1 MSGDALMLAR
11 VQFALTAGSHFLFV
25 ALTLG
30 LATLVALTQT
40 RATLSGGAGGSGAA
54 VHARMTRFWGQLYV
68 VNYAVGIVTGLV
80 MEFQFGLN
88 WAGMSRTVGGVFGAP
103 LALETIAAF
112 FVESTFL
119 GLWIFGWDRLN
130 RWVHLALI
138 WVVTVTAYLSAYFVL
153 VANGWLQRP
162 VGYEMRDGRARL
174 TDLGALLGNPPAVLA
189 FGHVLFGGL
198 LTAGFFVAGVSAFHL
213 RRRGGD
219 TDFFRRSMRMG
230 LVAVVVSIVPVVV
243 LGGAQFDG
251 LQPTKLGGAEADAA
265 VAGFTARFGPDDY
278 RPPGLAGAG
287 EAVMMSMWSLM
298 AVLAVA
304 ALVKLPFGRWL
315 ERGRVFHTVMMLAVP
330 LPYVAMLA
338 GWVFREVGRQPW
350 MVYGVLKTRD
360 AVSDTGPGAATV
372 SFVVFGVLFAALV
385 VVNVWL
391 LARFA
396 RRGPGGAGLGAPA
409 GAAPPSPAS
418 VPTL

>member
-1 MSGDALMLAR
+1 MGGDALVLAR
-11 VQFALTAGSHFLFV
+11 VQFALTAGTHFLFV

-40 RATLSGGAGGSGAA
+40 RAAVSGSA
-54 VHARMTRFWGQLYV
+54 VHARMVRFWGQLYV

-88 WAGMSRTVGGVFGAP
+88 WSGLSRVTGNVFGAP
-103 LALETIAAF
+103 LALETIVAF

-138 WVVTVTAYLSAYFVL
+138 WVVTLTAYLSAYFVL

-162 VGYEMRDGRARL
+162 VGFEMVDGAARL
-174 TDLGALLGNPPAVLA
+174 TDAGALLANPTAVLA
-189 FGHVLFGGL
+189 FFHVLFGGL
-198 LTAGFFVAGVSAFHL
+198 LTAGFFMAGVSGYHLL
-213 RRRGGD
+213 RR
-219 TDFFRRSMRMG
+219 TAEVEFFRRSMRIG
-230 LVAVVVSIVPVVV
+230 LMTVIVSVMPVVIF
-243 LGGAQFDG
+243 GGTQFAYI
-251 LQPTKLGGAEADAA
+251 QPTKGGGDDARAA
-265 VAGFTARFGPDDY
+265 VADFTARFGPDDY
-278 RPPGLAGAG
+278 MPPGPAGVG
-287 EAVMMSMWSLM
+287 EGLMVTMWLLMLMIAAV
-298 AVLAVA
+298 

-315 ERGRVFHTVMMLAVP
+315 VRGRVFHVLMIAAVP
-330 LPYVAMLA
+330 LPYVAMVS

-360 AVSDTGPGAATV
+360 ALSPQVGAGTVTV
-372 SFVVFGVLFAALV
+372 SFAAFSVLFAVLF
-385 VVNVWL
+385 VVNAWL

-396 RRGPGGAGLGAPA
+396 RRGPGGAGLGAAPPA
-409 GAAPPSPAS
+409 GPAEPVLS
-418 VPTL
+418 ATF

>member
-1 MSGDALMLAR
+1 M
-11 VQFALTAGSHFLFV
+11 FV

-30 LATLVALTQT
+30 LATLVALMQT
-40 RATLSGGAGGSGAA
+40 RATLSGSA

-88 WAGMSRTVGGVFGAP
+88 WAGMSRMTGGVFGAP
-103 LALETIAAF
+103 LALETIGAF

-138 WVVTVTAYLSAYFVL
+138 WVVTLTAYLSAYFVL

-162 VGYEMRDGRARL
+162 VGYEMRDGAARL
-174 TDLGALLGNPPAVLA
+174 TDAGALLGNPTAVLA

-198 LTAGFFVAGVSAFHL
+198 LTAGFFMAGVSGYHLL
-213 RRRGGD
+213 RR
-219 TDFFRRSMRMG
+219 TAEVEFFRRSMRIG
-230 LVAVVVSIVPVVV
+230 LVTVIASVMPVVIV
-243 LGGAQFDG
+243 GGMQYQY
-251 LQPTKLGGAEADAA
+251 LQPTKTGGGDAAAA
-265 VAGFTARFGPDDY
+265 VARFTARFGPDDY
-278 RPPGLAGAG
+278 MPPGMAGVG
-287 EAVMMSMWSLM
+287 EAVMEGLWSLM
-298 AVLAVA
+298 LLLAVV
-304 ALVKLPFGRWL
+304 ALVKVWWGRWL
-315 ERGRVFHTVMMLAVP
+315 VRGRVFHVVMVCAVP

-360 AVSDTGPGAATV
+360 ALSPGVGSGTIAV
-372 SFVVFGVLFAALV
+372 SFGVFTALFAVLV
-385 VVNVWL
+385 AVNAWL

-396 RRGPGGAGLGAPA
+396 RRGPDGAAL
-409 GAAPPSPAS
+409 GAAPPVAPSAPAVS
-418 VPTL
+418 ASF

>member
-1 MSGDALMLAR
+1 MDALMLAR

-30 LATLVALTQT
+30 LATLVALMQT
-40 RATLSGGAGGSGAA
+40 RATVSGSA

-88 WAGMSRTVGGVFGAP
+88 WAGMSRMTGGVFGAP
-103 LALETIAAF
+103 LALETIGAF

-138 WVVTVTAYLSAYFVL
+138 WVVTLTAYLSAYFVL

-162 VGYEMRDGRARL
+162 VGYEMRDGSARL
-174 TDLGALLGNPPAVLA
+174 TDVGALLGNPTALLA

-198 LTAGFFVAGVSAFHL
+198 LTAGFFMAGVSGYHLL
-213 RRRGGD
+213 RR
-219 TDFFRRSMRMG
+219 TAEVEFFRRSMRTG
-230 LVAVVVSIVPVVV
+230 LVTLMAAVMPVVIV
-243 LGGAQFDG
+243 GGMQYRY
-251 LQPTKLGGAEADAA
+251 LQPTKTGGDDAAAA
-265 VAGFTARFGPDDY
+265 VAGFTARFGPGDY
-278 RPPGLAGAG
+278 MAPGLAGVG
-287 EAVMMSMWSLM
+287 EAVMTGLWSLM
-298 AVLAVA
+298 WLLAMV
-304 ALVKLPFGRWL
+304 ALVKVWSGRWL
-315 ERGRVFHTVMMLAVP
+315 VRGRVFHVVMVCAVP

-338 GWVFREVGRQPW
+338 GWMFREVGRQPW

-360 AVSDTGPGAATV
+360 ALSPGVGSGTIAV
-372 SFVVFGVLFAALV
+372 SFVAFTALFAVLV
-385 VVNVWL
+385 GVNAWL
-391 LARFA
+391 LARLA
-396 RRGPGGAGLGAPA
+396 RRGPEGSALGGSPPVAPS
-409 GAAPPSPAS
+409 APVAS
-418 VPTL
+418 VTF

>member
-1 MSGDALMLAR
+1 MDPLVLAR

-30 LATLVALTQT
+30 LATLVALMQT
-40 RATLSGGAGGSGAA
+40 RATLSGSA

-88 WAGMSRTVGGVFGAP
+88 WAGMSRMTGGVFGAP
-103 LALETIAAF
+103 LALETIGAF
-112 FVESTFL
+112 FVEATFL

-138 WVVTVTAYLSAYFVL
+138 WVVTLTAYLSAYFVL

-162 VGYEMRDGRARL
+162 VGYEMRDGAARL
-174 TDLGALLGNPPAVLA
+174 TDAGALLGNPTAVLA

-198 LTAGFFVAGVSAFHL
+198 LTAGFFMAGVSGYHLL
-213 RRRGGD
+213 RR
-219 TDFFRRSMRMG
+219 TAEVEFFRRSMRIG
-230 LVAVVVSIVPVVV
+230 LVTVIASVMPVVIV
-243 LGGAQFDG
+243 GGMQYQY
-251 LQPTKLGGAEADAA
+251 LQPTKTGGGDAA
-265 VAGFTARFGPDDY
+265 GAVARFTARFGPDDY
-278 RPPGLAGAG
+278 MPPGMAGAA
-287 EAVMMSMWSLM
+287 EAVMEGIWSLM
-298 AVLAVA
+298 LLLALV
-304 ALVKLPFGRWL
+304 ALVKVWWGRWL
-315 ERGRVFHTVMMLAVP
+315 VRGRVFHVVMICAVP

-360 AVSDTGPGAATV
+360 ALSPGVGSGTITV
-372 SFVVFGVLFAALV
+372 SFVVFTALFAVLV
-385 VVNVWL
+385 AVNAWL

-396 RRGPGGAGLGAPA
+396 RRGPDGAAL
-409 GAAPPSPAS
+409 GAAPPVAPSAPAVS
-418 VPTL
+418 ATF

>member
-1 MSGDALMLAR
+1 MGGDTLELAR
-11 VQFALTAGSHFLFV
+11 VQFALTAGTHFLFV

-40 RATLSGGAGGSGAA
+40 RAAVSGSA
-54 VHARMTRFWGQLYV
+54 VHERMVRFWGQLYV

-88 WAGMSRTVGGVFGAP
+88 WAGMSRVTGSVFGAP
-103 LALETIAAF
+103 LALETIVAF

-138 WVVTVTAYLSAYFVL
+138 WVVTLTAYLSAYFVL

-162 VGYEMRDGRARL
+162 VGYEMVDGAARL
-174 TDLGALLGNPPAVLA
+174 TDAGALLTNPTAVVSFL
-189 FGHVLFGGL
+189 HVLFGGL
-198 LTAGFFVAGVSAFHL
+198 LTAGFFMAGVSGYHL
-213 RRRGGD
+213 FRR
-219 TDFFRRSMRMG
+219 TAEVEFFRRSMRIG
-230 LVAVVVSIVPVVV
+230 LLTVIVSVMPVVV
-243 LGGAQFDG
+243 FGGMQYEYV
-251 LQPTKLGGAEADAA
+251 QPTKGGGDDAA
-265 VAGFTARFGPDDY
+265 AQVAAFTQRFGPDAY
-278 RPPGLAGAG
+278 MPPGLAGVG
-287 EAVMMSMWSLM
+287 EGVMTGMWSLM
-298 AVLAVA
+298 VLVA
-304 ALVKLPFGRWL
+304 LVALVKVPFGRWL
-315 ERGRVFHTVMMLAVP
+315 VRGRVFHVVMMAAVP

-360 AVSDTGPGAATV
+360 ALSPGVGSGAMVA
-372 SFVVFGVLFAALV
+372 SFAVFTVLFAVLFV
-385 VVNVWL
+385 LNGWL

-396 RRGPGGAGLGAPA
+396 RRGPDGAGLGAS
-409 GAAPPSPAS
+409 PPVDP
-418 VPTL
+418 VRPTLTTPAF